1 MKLTHLTQDELL
13 LTCSWCHRR
22 LLEDEECFGAGA
34 RVGPEAKGLLANNE
48 GKLLTMQLGT
58 GREIIVMVPTA
69 ASEARAAGHDVYF
82 QTCSEECCRDLRE
95 ALRAELS
102 GNN

>member
-48 GKLLTMQLGT
+48 GKLLTMQLGR

-82 QTCSEECCRDLRE
+82 QTCSEECCRDLTD

-102 GNN
+102 GSN